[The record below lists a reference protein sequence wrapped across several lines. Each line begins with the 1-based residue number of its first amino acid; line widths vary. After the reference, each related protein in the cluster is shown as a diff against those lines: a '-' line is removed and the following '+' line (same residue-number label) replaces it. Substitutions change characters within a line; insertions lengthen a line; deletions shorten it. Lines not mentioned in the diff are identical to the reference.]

1 MWVIKGIGGYLC
13 STDRLVVNQ
22 KRSAP
27 ASMDA
32 TALEFDTKSDAED
45 ALTKALATF
54 GNTPDH
60 KFKVVE
66 EKD

>member
-1 MWVIKGIGGYLC
+1 
-13 STDRLVVNQ
+13 VVNQ
-22 KRSAP
+22 KRNAP